1 MGAAP
6 IILVVGIIGLI
17 ALMVGGKKAHAGP
30 ARELPPG
37 PLPPPVPETCTPADH
52 TFVSN
57 ILIAAQKRTAT
68 IEQID
73 KAIATGTDC
82 NWDSEILQLKAERA
96 GTLRDQSKVIEKA
109 EETGIVRPVDIK
121 AEEPDYVCGI
131 LPGKGY
137 ACRAKNSKWRAK
149 AKKFQMALNIAAT
162 KLPAIAREERYR
174 PGLATRA
181 ETPKLIKLD
190 GRIGNKT
197 VLLLKKVAPRIDLTG
212 FSALKVMAASATPER
227 ISKNLTILT
236 ATLTRY
242 VQLKSGKAPS
252 PVSGESSNP
261 APLPGVS
268 PEQWGSFVR
277 CMKGRGG
284 EKGLGMFKMNPARL
298 KKLGVKSFPKDTK
311 GQYELFAHDMREQA
325 KAVLVS
331 PYLRNAVGQEVG
343 GTVISLSGVLAL
355 MKQAGPK
362 GAVSWLKKPK
372 DRKKFPNTTEAF
384 NASNGIF

>member
-37 PLPPPVPETCTPADH
+37 PLPPPVPETCTPADR

-73 KAIATGTDC
+73 KAIATGTGC
-82 NWDSEILQLKAERA
+82 GWGHEILQLKAERA
-96 GTLRDQSKVIEKA
+96 GTLRDQAKVIEKA

-137 ACRAKNSKWRAK
+137 ACRAKNSKWRTK
-149 AKKFQMALNIAAT
+149 AKRFQNALNIAAT
-162 KLPAIAREERYR
+162 KLPAIARGERYR

-181 ETPKLIKLD
+181 ETPKLINLD

-197 VLLLKKVAPRIDLTG
+197 VLLLKKVAPRIKISG
-212 FSALKVMAASATPER
+212 FSALKQVAAAATP
-227 ISKNLTILT
+227 
-236 ATLTRY
+236 
-242 VQLKSGKAPS
+242 
-252 PVSGESSNP
+252 
-261 APLPGVS
+261 
-268 PEQWGSFVR
+268 
-277 CMKGRGG
+277 
-284 EKGLGMFKMNPARL
+284 
-298 KKLGVKSFPKDTK
+298 
-311 GQYELFAHDMREQA
+311 
-325 KAVLVS
+325 
-331 PYLRNAVGQEVG
+331 
-343 GTVISLSGVLAL
+343 
-355 MKQAGPK
+355 
-362 GAVSWLKKPK
+362 
-372 DRKKFPNTTEAF
+372 
-384 NASNGIF
+384 